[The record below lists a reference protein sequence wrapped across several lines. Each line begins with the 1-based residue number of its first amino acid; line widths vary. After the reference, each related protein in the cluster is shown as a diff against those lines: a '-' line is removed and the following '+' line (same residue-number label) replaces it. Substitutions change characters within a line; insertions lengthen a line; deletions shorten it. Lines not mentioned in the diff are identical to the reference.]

1 MAVDADVLSAGFRQ
15 PTVRRSLLRYTLAC
29 MDTLT
34 FIAKLVEFLAW
45 PGAVVLVVL
54 LLKKDI
60 QRLLNL
66 LRKVKA
72 GPVEAEFEAAV
83 EKLEQRVV
91 ETPGEPPEYYA
102 LKDRKLELMRVA
114 EASPRAAVLEAW
126 RDVEA
131 AVLKLADTK
140 AVYVPE
146 KNASVNTAARALAK
160 EGHLPAEWVSHF
172 YELRELRNKAAHSS
186 DFNPTLETAAGYIE
200 LTARVRARLE
210 AAARKKNAS

>member
-1 MAVDADVLSAGFRQ
+1 MDA
-15 PTVRRSLLRYTLAC
+15 
-29 MDTLT
+29 LT

-45 PGAVVLVVL
+45 PGAVVLIVL
-54 LLKKDI
+54 VLKKEI

-72 GPVEAEFEAAV
+72 GPVEAEFEAGV

-91 ETPGEPPEYYA
+91 ETPGEPLEYDA
-102 LKDRKLELMRVA
+102 QRARKQELMRVA

-131 AVLKLADTK
+131 SVLKLVDAK
-140 AVYVPE
+140 AIYVPE
-146 KNASVNTAARALAK
+146 KNPSVSAAARVLAK
-160 EGHLPAEWVSHF
+160 EGLFPADSLSYF

-200 LTARVRARLE
+200 LTGRVRARLE
-210 AAARKKNAS
+210 AAASTPNE

>member
-1 MAVDADVLSAGFRQ
+1 MDA
-15 PTVRRSLLRYTLAC
+15 
-29 MDTLT
+29 LT

-45 PGAVVLVVL
+45 PGAVVLIVL
-54 LLKKDI
+54 ILKKEI

-72 GPVEAEFEAAV
+72 GPVEAEFEAGV
-83 EKLEQRVV
+83 EKLEQLVV
-91 ETPGEPPEYYA
+91 ETPGEPMEYYA
-102 LKDRKLELMRVA
+102 LKERKLELMRVA

-131 AVLKLADTK
+131 AVLKLVNAK
-140 AVYVPE
+140 AVYIPE
-146 KNASVNTAARALAK
+146 KNASVNTAARVLAK
-160 EGHLPAEWVSHF
+160 EGYFPADLVSHF

-210 AAARKKNAS
+210 AAANKPNK